1 MRASCSDTR
10 TQKQTHTPHENE
22 NEYDHN
28 NENGNKNKSDKNRVF
43 QYDEN
48 RPEHSHGILDFVFTK
63 LGHEA
68 FSPASTSTSTSTSTS
83 SSTLFRKNNS
93 TPISILKGTK
103 YINHLC
109 RFHLFDL

>member
-1 MRASCSDTR
+1 MRASCSDTH
-10 TQKQTHTPHENE
+10 TQKQTLTPHENE
-22 NEYDHN
+22 NE
-28 NENGNKNKSDKNRVF
+28 NENEHKNRNENKNESDKNRVF

-68 FSPASTSTSTSTSTS
+68 FSPASTSTSTS
-83 SSTLFRKNNS
+83 SSTLIRKNNS

-103 YINHLC
+103 YINHVC